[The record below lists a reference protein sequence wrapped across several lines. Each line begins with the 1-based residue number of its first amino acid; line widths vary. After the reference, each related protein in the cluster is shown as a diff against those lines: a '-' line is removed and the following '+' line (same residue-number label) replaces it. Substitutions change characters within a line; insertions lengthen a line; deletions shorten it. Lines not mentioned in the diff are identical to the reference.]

1 MPNSTPVSRTRGF
14 SLIEILV
21 TIVIVAIGLLGIAGL
36 QARLQ
41 LSEMEAYQ
49 RTQALMLLQ
58 DISNRIA
65 ANREN
70 AKDYLTASAPVGT
83 GSSLPADCSASTT
96 RHARDLCE
104 WSNALKGA
112 AETGADGET
121 AVGAMIGGR
130 GCVEQINPNEY
141 MITVAWQGLTPI
153 SSPAASCGK
162 NAYDGAAGTPCI
174 NDLCRRVV
182 TTVVGIGALN

>member
-1 MPNSTPVSRTRGF
+1 MKTSTPAARTRGF

-65 ANREN
+65 ANRAN
-70 AKDYLTASAPVGT
+70 ANDYLTANAPVGT
-83 GSSLPADCSASTT
+83 GDSLPTDCSASTT
-96 RHARDLCE
+96 RHGRDLCE
-104 WSNALKGA
+104 WSNAMKGA
-112 AETGADGET
+112 AETRADGET
-121 AVGAMIGGR
+121 AVGAMVGGR

-141 MITVAWQGLTPI
+141 MVTIAWQGLTPI
-153 SSPAASCGK
+153 SSPAANCAR
-162 NAYDGAAGTPCI
+162 NAYDGAAGTPCV

-182 TTVVGIGALN
+182 TTVIGIGALN